1 MLCSRHTMNVSELQ
15 VRAWNVLLKESHKK
29 CLNIAVMSNKLLF
42 GKALNSYDDED
53 IDALLSKLTPEEL
66 EQLNDDFDPD
76 NSLLPPS
83 QRCRDQ
89 TTKTPTG
96 PYDRE
101 KLLRYLIE
109 KAKAEKDWEEAVP
122 YEKRKRGK
130 VYAPKQT
137 ISPNTQNDL
146 AEMGF
151 DVEFDEDVN
160 KALENATEDE
170 LVDLAAV
177 LGFTGMLN
185 QVQFH
190 ASLEGRKLEMGG
202 FSGVAKAERPKITP
216 DEPPNTTDVEDSIK
230 MLEANNKELTKLNLN
245 NIKTISTEVVQR
257 LCAALTKNTKLTEL
271 HMAATRL
278 TNAMIE
284 PFCDMLQKNTTLKV
298 LNLES
303 NFLTGVILV
312 RLLESVAHEKSG
324 ITDLH
329 LANQR
334 QSVLGVQIE
343 QNLTE
348 LILSN
353 PRLVRL
359 GLDLDTS
366 DARVRTREHVKSNL
380 DRVSRQ
386 VRRNKN

>member
-1 MLCSRHTMNVSELQ
+1 M
-15 VRAWNVLLKESHKK
+15 A
-29 CLNIAVMSNKLLF
+29 
-42 GKALNSYDDED
+42 SYDEED
-53 IDALLSKLTPEEL
+53 IDELLSKLTDEEL
-66 EQLNDDFDPD
+66 QQLNDDFDPD

-89 TTKTPTG
+89 TTKAPTG

-109 KAKAEKDWEEAVP
+109 KAKAEKDWEEPVP
-122 YEKRKRGK
+122 YERKTRGN
-130 VYAPKQT
+130 VYVPKQT
-137 ISPNTQNDL
+137 QAQIAQNELMD
-146 AEMGF
+146 MGF
-151 DVEFDEDVN
+151 DVEFDEEVN

-190 ASLEGRKLEMGG
+190 ASMENRRLESGG
-202 FSGVAKAERPKITP
+202 FSGVAKCERPKPIP
-216 DEPPNTTDVEDSIK
+216 DEPPNTTDVEESINK
-230 MLEANNKELTKLNLN
+230 LEANDAGLINLNLN
-245 NIKTISTEVVQR
+245 NIKTMSPEVIKR
-257 LCAALTKNTKLTEL
+257 LCTALCKNSKLLEL

-284 PFCDMLQKNTTLKV
+284 PFYEMLKTNTTLKV

-303 NFLTGVILV
+303 NFLTGDALI
-312 RLLESVAHEKSG
+312 RLLESLDHEKSAV
-324 ITDLH
+324 TDLH

-334 QSVLGVQIE
+334 QSVLGVKVE
-343 QNLTE
+343 QRITE

-353 PRLVRL
+353 PRLVRI
-359 GLDLDTS
+359 GLDLETS
-366 DARVRTREHVKSNL
+366 DARVRTRDHVKSNL
-380 DRVSRQ
+380 DRASRL

>member
-1 MLCSRHTMNVSELQ
+1 
-15 VRAWNVLLKESHKK
+15 
-29 CLNIAVMSNKLLF
+29 MSNKLLF
-42 GKALNSYDDED
+42 GKSLTSYDEEDLDE
-53 IDALLSKLTPEEL
+53 LLSKLTQEEL

-89 TTKTPTG
+89 TTKAPTG

-101 KLLRYLIE
+101 KLIRYLIE

-122 YEKRKRGK
+122 YEKKTRGRIFT
-130 VYAPKQT
+130 PKQNL
-137 ISPNTQNDL
+137 SENAQNELSD
-146 AEMGF
+146 MGF

-190 ASLEGRKLEMGG
+190 ASLEGRKMEFGG
-202 FSGVAKAERPKITP
+202 FSGVAKAERPKILP
-216 DEPPNTTDVEDSIK
+216 DEPPNSTDVEDSIK
-230 MLEANNKELTKLNLN
+230 KLEENNSELTKLNLN
-245 NIKTISTEVVQR
+245 NIKTMSAEVVQR
-257 LCAALTKNTKLTEL
+257 LCAAITKNTKLIEL

-278 TNAMIE
+278 TNSMIE
-284 PFCDMLQKNTTLKV
+284 PFFDMLQKNTTLKV

-312 RLLESVAHEKSG
+312 RLLESIAHEKSG

-334 QSVLGVQIE
+334 QSVLGVKIE

-348 LILSN
+348 LILAN

-366 DARVRTREHVKSNL
+366 DARVRTREHVKANL

>member
-1 MLCSRHTMNVSELQ
+1 
-15 VRAWNVLLKESHKK
+15 
-29 CLNIAVMSNKLLF
+29 MSNKLLF
-42 GKALNSYDDED
+42 GKALTSYDDED
-53 IDALLSKLTPEEL
+53 IDELLSKLTPEEL

-109 KAKAEKDWEEAVP
+109 KAKAERDWEEAVP
-122 YEKRKRGK
+122 YEKKKRGK
-130 VYAPKQT
+130 VYTPKQT
-137 ISPNTQNDL
+137 ISPSTQNEL
-146 AEMGF
+146 IEMGF
-151 DVEFDEDVN
+151 DVEFDDDVN

-202 FSGVAKAERPKITP
+202 FSGVAKAERPKVVP
-216 DEPPNTTDVEDSIK
+216 NEPPNMTDVEDSIK
-230 MLEANNKELTKLNLN
+230 KLENNSEELTKLNLN
-245 NIKTISTEVVQR
+245 NIKTISAEAVQR
-257 LCAALTKNTKLTEL
+257 LCAALTKNNQLTEL

-278 TNAMIE
+278 TNAMVE
-284 PFCDMLQKNTTLKV
+284 PFFDMLQKNTVLKV

-312 RLLESVAHEKSG
+312 RLLESISHEKSG

-334 QSVLGVQIE
+334 QSVLGVKIE

-348 LILSN
+348 LILAN

-359 GLDLDTS
+359 GLDLETS
-366 DARVRTREHVKSNL
+366 DARIVFLGNYGVIKIKFLCEYAFDSVTHQSVNVCDLFICRPFDSSSL
-380 DRVSRQ
+380 
-386 VRRNKN
+386 

>member
-1 MLCSRHTMNVSELQ
+1 
-15 VRAWNVLLKESHKK
+15 
-29 CLNIAVMSNKLLF
+29 MSNKLLF
-42 GKALNSYDDED
+42 GKALDSYDDED

-89 TTKTPTG
+89 TTKTSTG
-96 PYDRE
+96 PYNRE

-122 YEKRKRGK
+122 YEKKKRGR

-202 FSGVAKAERPKITP
+202 FSGVAKAERPKIIP
-216 DEPPNTTDVEDSIK
+216 DEPPNTTDVEDSIRR
-230 MLEANNKELTKLNLN
+230 LEANDEELTKLNLN
-245 NIKTISTEVVQR
+245 NIKTMSTEVVQR

-284 PFCDMLQKNTTLKV
+284 PLCDMLQKNTTLKV

-334 QSVLGVQIE
+334 QSVLGIKIE

-366 DARVRTREHVKSNL
+366 DARVRTRDHVKSNL

>member
-1 MLCSRHTMNVSELQ
+1 MLQREGIFSRVPRLVVEATKIPNCSLI
-15 VRAWNVLLKESHKK
+15 L
-29 CLNIAVMSNKLLF
+29 VMSNKLLF

>member
-1 MLCSRHTMNVSELQ
+1 
-15 VRAWNVLLKESHKK
+15 
-29 CLNIAVMSNKLLF
+29 MSNKLLF
-42 GKALNSYDDED
+42 GKALTSYDDED
-53 IDALLSKLTPEEL
+53 IDELLSKLTPEEL

-122 YEKRKRGK
+122 YEKKKRGK
-130 VYAPKQT
+130 VYIPKQT
-137 ISPNTQNDL
+137 MSPSTQNEL
-146 AEMGF
+146 VEMGF
-151 DVEFDEDVN
+151 DVEFDDDVN

-202 FSGVAKAERPKITP
+202 FSGVAKAERPKAVP
-216 DEPPNTTDVEDSIK
+216 DEPPNMTDVEASIK
-230 MLEANNKELTKLNLN
+230 KLENNSEELTKLNLN
-245 NIKTISTEVVQR
+245 NIKTISAEAVQR
-257 LCAALTKNTKLTEL
+257 LCAALTANTQLTEL

-278 TNAMIE
+278 TNAMVE
-284 PFCDMLQKNTTLKV
+284 PFFDMLQKNTVLKV

-312 RLLESVAHEKSG
+312 RLLESISHDKSG

-334 QSVLGVQIE
+334 QSVLGVKIE

-348 LILSN
+348 LILAN

-359 GLDLDTS
+359 GLDLETS
-366 DARVRTREHVKSNL
+366 DARVRTREHVKFNL

-386 VRRNKN
+386 LRRNKN